1 LILSTHRNALI
12 YQRKFF
18 LPMPGFRTTT
28 HQKNLLLI
36 SKENSR
42 NSKHDL
48 KPHVCDAAVVPWQL
62 VEAVKFAGIV
72 NGEGEVLEHFLR

>member
-1 LILSTHRNALI
+1 
-12 YQRKFF
+12 
-18 LPMPGFRTTT
+18 M
-28 HQKNLLLI
+28 I

-42 NSKHDL
+42 NSKRDL
-48 KPHVCDAAVVPWQL
+48 KPHVCDAPVVPRQV